1 MVPVFKNIGE
11 SLAEIYCLIRL
22 LFVGSKFPERL
33 VNNRIVRRDH
43 FSDFQ
48 VVSSLLVQL

>member
-33 VNNRIVRRDH
+33 VNNRIVRCDH

-48 VVSSLLVQL
+48 MVSSLLVQL